1 MILYP
6 AIDIK
11 DGQCVRLKQGLA
23 DHVTV
28 FDPDP
33 VSAAGHW
40 LDLGATALHVVD
52 LDGAFDG
59 EPKNKDLVA
68 GICRRAG
75 AVPVQLGGGIR
86 DLATAKAYVAAGV
99 SRLLIGTMA
108 LANPDRFGELCKALP
123 GKIGVSLDADGGK
136 LKTKGWVED
145 SGLTVDDVL
154 PRLEA
159 QGAAF
164 LVYTDISRDGMQS
177 GVNLEAM
184 ESLLSK
190 TKLPVIAAGGV
201 ATLDDVKALEPLAA
215 KGLQGVISG
224 RAIYAGTLDFA
235 KAMEWIGRK
244 KS

>member
-1 MILYP
+1 VILFP

-11 DGQCVRLKQGLA
+11 NGQCVRLKQGLA
-23 DHVTV
+23 DQVTV

-33 VSAAGHW
+33 VAAAAHW
-40 LDLGATALHVVD
+40 LDLGAKALHVVD

-59 EPKNKDLVA
+59 KPANSALVA
-68 GICRRAG
+68 AICKRAG

-86 DLATAKAYVAAGV
+86 DMATAQAYIAAGV

-108 LANPDRFGELCKALP
+108 LSDPDTFALLARAFP
-123 GKIGVSLDADGGK
+123 GKAGVSLDAVDGR

-145 SGLTVDDVL
+145 SGFTIDAVL

-177 GVNLEAM
+177 GVNLPALEA
-184 ESLLSK
+184 LLAK

-201 ATLDDVKALEPLAA
+201 ATLADLTALAPLAA
-215 KGLQGVISG
+215 KGLYGVISG

-235 KAMEWIGRK
+235 KALRWCETA
-244 KS
+244 

>member
-1 MILYP
+1 VILYP

-23 DHVTV
+23 DQVTV
-28 FDPDP
+28 FNPDP
-33 VSAAGHW
+33 VAAAAHW
-40 LDLGATALHVVD
+40 LDLGAKALHVVD

-59 EPKNKDLVA
+59 LPRNKDLVA
-68 GICRRAG
+68 AICGRAG
-75 AVPVQLGGGIR
+75 DVPVQLGGGVR
-86 DLATAKAYVAAGV
+86 DLDTAKAYVAAGV

-108 LANPDRFGELCKALP
+108 LADPDLFGELCRALP
-123 GKIGVSLDADGGK
+123 GKIGVSLDADGGR
-136 LKTKGWVED
+136 LKTRGWVED
-145 SGLTVDDVL
+145 TGLTVDDVL

-177 GVNLEAM
+177 GVNLTAM
-184 ESLLSK
+184 AALLSK

-201 ATLDDVKALEPLAA
+201 ATLEDLKALAPLAA
-215 KGLQGVISG
+215 KGLDGAISG

-235 KAMEWIGRK
+235 EGLRWCE
-244 KS
+244 SL

>member
-23 DHVTV
+23 DQVTV
-28 FDPDP
+28 FNPDP
-33 VSAAGHW
+33 VAAAAHW
-40 LDLGATALHVVD
+40 LDLGAKALHVVD

-59 EPKNKDLVA
+59 LPKNKDLVA
-68 GICRRAG
+68 AICGRAG
-75 AVPVQLGGGIR
+75 DVPVQLGGGVR
-86 DLATAKAYVAAGV
+86 DLDTAKAYVAAGV

-108 LANPDRFGELCKALP
+108 LADPDLFGELCRALP
-123 GKIGVSLDADGGK
+123 GKIGVSLDADGGR
-136 LKTKGWVED
+136 LKTRGWVED

-177 GVNLEAM
+177 GVNLTAM
-184 ESLLSK
+184 AALLSK

-201 ATLDDVKALEPLAA
+201 ATLEDLKALAPLAA
-215 KGLQGVISG
+215 KGLDGAISG

-235 KAMEWIGRK
+235 EGSRWCE
-244 KS
+244 SL